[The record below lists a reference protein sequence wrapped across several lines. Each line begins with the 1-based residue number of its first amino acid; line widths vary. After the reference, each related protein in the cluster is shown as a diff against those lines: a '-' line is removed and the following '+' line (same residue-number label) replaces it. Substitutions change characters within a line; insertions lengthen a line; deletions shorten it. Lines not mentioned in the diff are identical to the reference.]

1 MKNKQVFFTC
11 SEELIKKIDDY
22 HKEYFD
28 DSRYSKSN
36 FMEDMLKIGLRTFE
50 IKLEQ
55 VAKEQKDKETN

>member
-1 MKNKQVFFTC
+1 MKNKQAFFTC
-11 SEELIKKIDDY
+11 SEELIKKIDNY
-22 HKEYFD
+22 YKEYFD

-36 FMEDMLKIGLRTFE
+36 FMEDMIKIGLRAFE